1 MVMFL
6 INPLDP
12 IHASKVTP
20 TTFALD
26 ICVGVWIG
34 VGQTYVGQTCVEKVL
49 LFAVLLVIWTE
60 FPMELQDHFFQ
71 DMLPLTIM
79 FGLVSF
85 DVMIFLANHACPI

>member
-1 MVMFL
+1 M
-6 INPLDP
+6 
-12 IHASKVTP
+12 
-20 TTFALD
+20 
-26 ICVGVWIG
+26 G
-34 VGQTYVGQTCVEKVL
+34 VGQTSVGQTCVEKVL

-79 FGLVSF
+79 FGLGSF